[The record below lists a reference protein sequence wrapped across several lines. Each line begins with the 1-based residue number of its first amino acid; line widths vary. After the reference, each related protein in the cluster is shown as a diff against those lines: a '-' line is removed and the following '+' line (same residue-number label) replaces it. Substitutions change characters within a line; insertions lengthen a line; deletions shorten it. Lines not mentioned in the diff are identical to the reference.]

1 MTAVLIVCMAGVMLF
16 GYAVMCRLDK
26 FMENDGFAEGTRAR
40 SRAAVL
46 VYGDPELVGAAGDCL
61 DRHGVTWQQS
71 PSAEIPDS
79 ASFLAVIA
87 LSRSDRDNLAV
98 CRRAKQLWPD
108 ARALAWCNDADDE
121 FLYAD
126 AGVKSAA
133 AGAPDV
139 SAVRAAVENWLNSES

>member
-1 MTAVLIVCMAGVMLF
+1 MTAVLIVCMAGVVLF

-26 FMENDGFAEGTRAR
+26 FMENGGFAESARAR
-40 SRAAVL
+40 SRVAVL
-46 VYGDPELVGAAGDCL
+46 VYGDMELVGAAGDCL
-61 DRHGVTWQQS
+61 DRLGVTWQQS

-79 ASFLAVIA
+79 ASFLAVVA
-87 LSRSDRDNLAV
+87 LSRSDRENLAL

-108 ARALAWCNDADDE
+108 AMTLAWCNDADDA

-133 AGAPDV
+133 AGAPDAA
-139 SAVRAAVENWLNSES
+139 AVQAAVENWLNSEN